1 MSCKTNNEK
10 FKVAKRANKAE
21 FLMKQDKFIKET
33 MKKMEEYA
41 YTKEEAEAFTEALA
55 KAVKRNNERL
65 IQEKP
70 FVIGK

>member
-1 MSCKTNNEK
+1 
-10 FKVAKRANKAE
+10 
-21 FLMKQDKFIKET
+21 MKQDKFIKET